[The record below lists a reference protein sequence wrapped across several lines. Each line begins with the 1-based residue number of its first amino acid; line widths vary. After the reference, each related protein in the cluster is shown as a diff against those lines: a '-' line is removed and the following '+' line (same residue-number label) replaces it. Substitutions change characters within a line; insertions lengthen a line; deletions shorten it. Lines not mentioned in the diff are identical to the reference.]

1 MLICRYVMHC
11 VDINMNLLAYVL
23 NVVLVLN

>member
-1 MLICRYVMHC
+1 MHC